1 MYIASEKKLG
11 IPKSSRDGFK
21 LLHEANLIDESL
33 AKSLMNMVGFRNIA
47 VHDYQSLELDI
58 LESIIHNHLDDF
70 GKFTK
75 IVLAIE

>member
-1 MYIASEKKLG
+1 
-11 IPKSSRDGFK
+11 
-21 LLHEANLIDESL
+21 
-33 AKSLMNMVGFRNIA
+33 MVGFLDIA

-58 LESIIHNHLDDF
+58 LESIIRNHLGDF